1 MQNYIRSS
9 IQNAYLQV
17 FNIGSSSVSKT
28 VDILQME
35 KPKNSQ
41 GVSHGET
48 R

>member
-1 MQNYIRSS
+1 MQSHILNS
-9 IQNAYLQV
+9 IKDTYSQV
-17 FNIGSSSVSKT
+17 FNKEGSSVSKT

-41 GVSHGET
+41 GVFQQEA